1 MSGARQWFGRP
12 PRLTPEQAAELR
24 RLYAE
29 RRALPSRG
37 AMAAELG
44 LTRMQLNHALDR
56 SVRLSKR
63 LPLEVRK
70 RIAAY
75 REAWHSTLRIGK
87 LAERYGLSI
96 TAVRWYINGTHK
108 RAQWGDL

>member
-1 MSGARQWFGRP
+1 
-12 PRLTPEQAAELR
+12 
-24 RLYAE
+24 
-29 RRALPSRG
+29 
-37 AMAAELG
+37 
-44 LTRMQLNHALDR
+44 
-56 SVRLSKR
+56 
-63 LPLEVRK
+63 VRK

-96 TAVRWYINGTHK
+96 TAVRWYINRTHK